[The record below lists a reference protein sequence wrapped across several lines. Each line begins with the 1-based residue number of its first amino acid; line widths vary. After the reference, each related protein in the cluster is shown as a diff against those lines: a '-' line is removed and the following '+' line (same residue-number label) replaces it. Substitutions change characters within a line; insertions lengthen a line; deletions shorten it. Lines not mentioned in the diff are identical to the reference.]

1 MRIKPKLYKG
11 GIAID
16 NRGSVAF
23 NNGLQLKNIKR
34 FYIVANKKKNFVRAW
49 HGHKIEAKYMICI
62 SGKAKIAAVKINNFR
77 KPSKKIKVHSWII
90 DSNKPDVVYIPP
102 GYANGTKSITKDMQI
117 LVLSNSSLKSSLKD
131 DFRFDKDFWKI

>member
-1 MRIKPKLYKG
+1 MKIKPKVYKG
-11 GIAID
+11 GIAKD

-23 NNGLQLKNIKR
+23 NNSLQLKNIKR

-49 HGHKIEAKYMICI
+49 HGHKIEAKYMMCI
-62 SGKAKIAAVKINNFR
+62 SGKAKIAAVKINNFK
-77 KPSKKIKVHSWII
+77 KPSKKTKVYNWII
-90 DSNKPDVVYIPP
+90 DSKKPDVVYIPP

-117 LVLSNSSLKSSLKD
+117 LVLSTSSLKSSLID